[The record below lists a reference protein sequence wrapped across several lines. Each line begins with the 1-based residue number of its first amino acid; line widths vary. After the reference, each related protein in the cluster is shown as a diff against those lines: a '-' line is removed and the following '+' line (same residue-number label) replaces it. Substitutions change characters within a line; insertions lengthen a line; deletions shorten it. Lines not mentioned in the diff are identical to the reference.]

1 MITVTR
7 KDIQNIYKKKNYLNL
22 TEDPTRAIVDGQSKN

>member
-7 KDIQNIYKKKNYLNL
+7 KDIQNIYKKTLHLNSIEVL
-22 TEDPTRAIVDGQSKN
+22 NRKIEN